1 MKLEYKGNNIFEYI
15 ISNSEKKELDK
26 LKIYFTNLL
35 NDYMINEREE
45 IDIQLAPHLLNS
57 HKISELHNIRG
68 YIIRDLDYNDQFQN
82 VISINTGKVE
92 FNNATDYLYF
102 ANSYQIL
109 IDTSRAE
116 RVLKNILRVKTIERM
131 IEIDYKNENEI
142 QINLSENYSKKY
154 LNYFTKYGFELFQYI
169 DNKWIENKLPT
180 KYSEIYHFL
189 IVGKGDF
196 KINCPKSKYMKFLTN
211 YNGKPISRILNS
223 KNDTNLK
230 LYLDDLKKE
239 FIESNNIP
247 YKKD

>member
-15 ISNSEKKELDK
+15 ISNSEKKELNK

-57 HKISELHNIRG
+57 HKIAELHNIRG
-68 YIIRDLDYNDQFQN
+68 HIIRDLDYNDQFQN
-82 VISINTGKVE
+82 VFSINTGKVE
-92 FNNATDYLYF
+92 FNNTTDFLYF

-131 IEIDYKNENEI
+131 IEIDYKNEIEI
-142 QINLSENYSKKY
+142 QFNVSENYSKNYTK
-154 LNYFTKYGFELFQYI
+154 YFTPYGFELFQHI
-169 DNKWIENKLPT
+169 DKAYFENKKPT

-189 IVGKGDF
+189 YGIDDF
-196 KINCPKSKYMKFLTN
+196 KINCYKTDFQKFLLT
-211 YNGKPISRILNS
+211 YNGTKFSKIGNS
-223 KNDTNLK
+223 KNEKGLNK
-230 LYLDDLKKE
+230 YLNDLKKE

-247 YKKD
+247 YKND